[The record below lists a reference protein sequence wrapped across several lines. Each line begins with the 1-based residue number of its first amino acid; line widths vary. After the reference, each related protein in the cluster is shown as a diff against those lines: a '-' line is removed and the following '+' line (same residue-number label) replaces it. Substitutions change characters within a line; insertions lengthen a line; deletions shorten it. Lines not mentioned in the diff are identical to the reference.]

1 MQQDVTLNIFFLYT
15 LPLHKTESHR
25 DLWSC
30 PTSLVHAYLWI
41 FHWCLFLQSSTERT
55 MVSTKNRTPMGTAT
69 PTPTSICVSV
79 LPVLRVLRTTARVRV
94 NQGQIT
100 HYCAVCMWQSQSVRR
115 WWDRCDRVNL
125 LIWLIIST
133 CGLYGGWRWNSRS
146 KGSAMN
152 EWLTTVNMVQ
162 KNQREKENRI
172 LQ

>member
-1 MQQDVTLNIFFLYT
+1 M
-15 LPLHKTESHR
+15 LHATGCHTKYLFSHR

-100 HYCAVCMWQSQSVRR
+100 HYCAVCMWQSQSKSGDGE
-115 WWDRCDRVNL
+115 DRCDRVNL
-125 LIWLIIST
+125 LIWLILVPVV
-133 CGLYGGWRWNSRS
+133 CAVVGGGTVEVRALQW
-146 KGSAMN
+146 MN
-152 EWLTTVNMVQ
+152 D
-162 KNQREKENRI
+162 
-172 LQ
+172 

>member
-55 MVSTKNRTPMGTAT
+55 MVSTKNKTPMGTAT

-100 HYCAVCMWQSQSVRR
+100 HYCAVCMWQSQSKSGDGETGV
-115 WWDRCDRVNL
+115 
-125 LIWLIIST
+125 IGST
-133 CGLYGGWRWNSRS
+133 YWYD
-146 KGSAMN
+146 
-152 EWLTTVNMVQ
+152 
-162 KNQREKENRI
+162 
-172 LQ
+172 

>member
-1 MQQDVTLNIFFLYT
+1 MLHATGCHTKHLFSIYT

-25 DLWSC
+25 DLCSNYH
-30 PTSLVHAYLWI
+30 TSLVHAYLWI

-100 HYCAVCMWQSQSVRR
+100 HYSAVCMWQSQSKSGDGETGV
-115 WWDRCDRVNL
+115 
-125 LIWLIIST
+125 IGST
-133 CGLYGGWRWNSRS
+133 Y
-146 KGSAMN
+146 
-152 EWLTTVNMVQ
+152 
-162 KNQREKENRI
+162 
-172 LQ
+172 